1 MPTLSQLVS
10 FRYRTKKQDNGGRG
24 ISSSLF
30 YRSEAS
36 HRPIWPTHCGMI
48 FRRSLR
54 HVSMLGVLLKAT
66 AAINHGAGPYR
77 SGTRR
82 ITLRQAAKEL
92 MEKADEPYMEALT
105 ERVLFDRGWAVG
117 NDILSKQEF
126 SGVGCSDAAFAIRC
140 LA

>member
-1 MPTLSQLVS
+1 MAHPLWN
-10 FRYRTKKQDNGGRG
+10 D
-24 ISSSLF
+24 
-30 YRSEAS
+30 
-36 HRPIWPTHCGMI
+36 

-126 SGVGCSDAAFAIRC
+126 LASDAVTRRLPYVAWHDHH
-140 LA
+140 